1 VTLPEPPLA
10 ARALALAREHGFE
23 RSSIP
28 EVGRLLHVLAA
39 GRGRARVAEIGTG
52 YGAGTAWIASALPPG
67 VPLMTVEL
75 DAERAASAAELFG
88 DDPDVHVLTGDWRE
102 LLPPEAP
109 FDLLFLDGGYWK
121 HQPDEDGEAA
131 VRLLAPGGTIVVDDF
146 TPGRPG
152 PDPARRFILEHPH
165 LVAVEL
171 LTTPESAA
179 LVGVRRR

>member
-1 VTLPEPPLA
+1 VTLREPPLA
-10 ARALALAREHGFE
+10 GRALGLAKEHGFE

-39 GRGRARVAEIGTG
+39 GRGRTRVAEVGTG

-67 VPLMTVEL
+67 VPLVTVEL
-75 DAERAASAAELFG
+75 DAERAAAAADLFR
-88 DDPDVHVLTGDWRE
+88 DDPDVHVLAGDWRE

-109 FDLLFLDGGYWK
+109 FDLLFLDGGHWK
-121 HQPDEDGEAA
+121 RQPEQDGEAA
-131 VRLLAPGGTIVVDDF
+131 VGLLAPGGTILVDDF

-152 PDPARRFILEHPH
+152 PDPARRFILEHAD